1 MLTLYEFGL
10 SGNCHKVRLL
20 LSLLGLQYQSKLL
33 NSIEREHQTEHFL
46 GLNPFGQVPVL
57 MDGDSHADALVMRD
71 SQAILVY
78 LARTYGAEEWFP
90 QDPTKAADIIAWLST
105 AANEVARGPNA
116 MRLHH
121 KFGRT
126 INMEEATQITSQLLS
141 VLNLHL
147 QSRQWL
153 ANNTLTIADI
163 AVYPYIALVNEGK
176 FDLEPYVNVQNW
188 MSRIEHLTGY
198 VTMPGIQRFA
208 E

>member
-20 LSLLGLQYQSKLL
+20 LSLLGLPYQSHLL
-33 NSIEREHQTEHFL
+33 NGAEREHKTENFL
-46 GLNPFGQVPVL
+46 QLNPFGQVPVL
-57 MDGDSHADALVMRD
+57 TDGDTVVRD

-78 LARTYGAEEWFP
+78 LARTYGADEWFP
-90 QDPTKAADIIAWLST
+90 QEPAKAVAIISWLSI

-116 MRLHH
+116 LRLHY

-126 INMEEATQITSQLLS
+126 INVDEATQITNQLLS

-147 QSRQWL
+147 QSHQWL
-153 ANNTLTIADI
+153 ANNTLTIADLAI
-163 AVYPYIALVNEGK
+163 YPYIALVNEGK
-176 FDLEPYVNVQNW
+176 FDLKPYLYVQNW
-188 MSRIEHLTGY
+188 MGRIEHLTGY
-198 VTMPGIQRFA
+198 VTMPGIQRAA

>member
-33 NSIEREHQTEHFL
+33 NSADREHKSDDFL
-46 GLNPFGQVPVL
+46 RLNPFGQTPVL
-57 MDGDSHADALVMRD
+57 TDGDIIVRD

-78 LARTYGAEEWFP
+78 LARTYGADEWFP
-90 QDPTKAADIIAWLST
+90 QDPAKAAEIISWLSN

-121 KFGRT
+121 KFGRA
-126 INMEEATQITSQLLS
+126 INMDEATQITAQLLS

-147 QSRQWL
+147 QSHQWL
-153 ANNTLTIADI
+153 ANNTLTIADV

-176 FDLEPYVNVQNW
+176 FDIGPYVFVQSW
-188 MSRIEHLTGY
+188 MKRIEQLTGY
-198 VTMPGIQRFA
+198 VTMPGIQGFA

>member
-1 MLTLYEFGL
+1 MLTLYEFAL

-33 NSIEREHQTEHFL
+33 NSAEQDHKSEHFL
-46 GLNPFGQVPVL
+46 RLNPFGQTPVL
-57 MDGDSHADALVMRD
+57 TDGDTVVRD
-71 SQAILVY
+71 SQAILGY
-78 LARTYGAEEWFP
+78 LARAYGAEQWFP
-90 QDPTKAADIIAWLST
+90 QDPAKAAEIISWLST

-121 KFGRT
+121 KFGRA
-126 INMEEATQITSQLLS
+126 INIDEATRITSQLLS

-176 FDLEPYVNVQNW
+176 LDLGPYVYVQNW
-188 MSRIEHLTGY
+188 MKRIEQLTGY
-198 VTMPGIQRFA
+198 VSMTGIQHFT

>member
-20 LSLLGLQYQSKLL
+20 ISLLGLQYQSKLL
-33 NSIEREHQTEHFL
+33 NSAAREHKSDDFL
-46 GLNPFGQVPVL
+46 RLNPFGQTPVL
-57 MDGDSHADALVMRD
+57 TDGDTVVRD

-78 LARTYGAEEWFP
+78 LARTYGADDWFP
-90 QDPTKAADIIAWLST
+90 QDPAKAAEVMSWLST

-121 KFGRT
+121 KFGRA
-126 INMEEATQITSQLLS
+126 INMDEATQITAQLLS

-147 QSRQWL
+147 RSHQWL

-176 FDLEPYVNVQNW
+176 FDIAPYVYVQSW
-188 MSRIEHLTGY
+188 MKRIEQLAGY
-198 VTMPGIQRFA
+198 VSMPGIQHFA

>member
-20 LSLLGLQYQSKLL
+20 LSLLGLPYQSHLL
-33 NSIEREHQTEHFL
+33 NGAEREHKTENFL
-46 GLNPFGQVPVL
+46 QLNPFGQVPVL
-57 MDGDSHADALVMRD
+57 TDGDTVVRD

-78 LARTYGAEEWFP
+78 LARTYGADEWFP
-90 QDPTKAADIIAWLST
+90 QEPAKAVAIISWLSI

-116 MRLHH
+116 LRLHY

-126 INMEEATQITSQLLS
+126 INVDEATQITNQLLS

-147 QSRQWL
+147 QSHQWL
-153 ANNTLTIADI
+153 ANNTLTIADLAI
-163 AVYPYIALVNEGK
+163 YPYIALVNEGK
-176 FDLEPYVNVQNW
+176 FDLEPYLYVQNW
-188 MSRIEHLTGY
+188 MGRIEHLTGY
-198 VTMPGIQRFA
+198 VTMPGIQRAA